1 MRLLAVVGA
10 ALLVVA
16 ACGGPDQ
23 MNQGATAGAAAS
35 AAPAGV
41 RVVPFE
47 TLQAF
52 LPDLAGWTRG
62 VPRGETDTVE
72 AVSRVTVDYEKPPG
86 TLSFELMDSSM
97 NDAVLALIHAAIKG
111 ENPELKPTT
120 LAGFPA
126 AEEWLADYQRGSVH
140 VLVGGRFM
148 VVVTGESVQNLDI
161 VREAARA
168 IDLAKLA
175 TLK

>member
-1 MRLLAVVGA
+1 MRLLTVMGA
-10 ALLVVA
+10 ALLAVTG
-16 ACGGPDQ
+16 CGGPNQ
-23 MNQGATAGAAAS
+23 VNQGATAGAAAP
-35 AAPAGV
+35 AVPAGV

-47 TLQAF
+47 TLQSF
-52 LPDLAGWTRG
+52 LPDLPGWTRG
-62 VPRGETDTVE
+62 VPSGETDTVE
-72 AVSRVTVDYEKPPG
+72 SVSRVTVVYEKPPG

-97 NDAVLALIHAAIKG
+97 SDAVLALIHEAIKG

-126 AEEWLADYQRGSVH
+126 AEQWFDELNRGAIH

-148 VVVTGESVQNLDI
+148 VVVTGESVPGPDTI
-161 VREAARA
+161 RAAAKA